1 MLKQGQFNMRS
12 IFDFFKRSLLLES
25 EVSLNIIKIF
35 GLFSVINFPLFYL
48 LPQYLNKGNYESLF
62 LRSIAF
68 ILCLCITFVERWP
81 NKLEKFIPLFWHLT
95 VIYCLPFFGTYM
107 FLENINSISWLTNI
121 SIGLVWLVLITNWIT
136 FILFLLIGVSL
147 GAFAHYLV
155 AGPTYLNM
163 EVLGGAFVN
172 YLWAAI
178 IAAIFAQ
185 RKENIQNIKQK
196 SLKMQAAAIAHEM
209 RTPLSAV
216 KHIVNGLKL
225 HLPTLINTQQT
236 AQEKDQ
242 NIPYISKNK
251 LQSLEGMPTKLET
264 IAGSASNVIDMLLMN
279 LRENPPEAVLVK
291 CSMLDCVE
299 IALNAYSLTNQER
312 NLISVERGEDFEI
325 KANQDLL
332 KHVFFNLLKNSLY
345 YVKAAKKGK
354 ISIWTEKGQQ
364 VNKLHFKD
372 TGKGISKESLPHIF
386 NQFYSRTDHG
396 TGVGLAFCKMVMQHL
411 GGDITCDSVEG
422 EFTQFTLTFPVLK

>member
-1 MLKQGQFNMRS
+1 M
-12 IFDFFKRSLLLES
+12 
-25 EVSLNIIKIF
+25 
-35 GLFSVINFPLFYL
+35 
-48 LPQYLNKGNYESLF
+48 
-62 LRSIAF
+62 
-68 ILCLCITFVERWP
+68 
-81 NKLEKFIPLFWHLT
+81 
-95 VIYCLPFFGTYM
+95 
-107 FLENINSISWLTNI
+107 
-121 SIGLVWLVLITNWIT
+121 LITNWIT